1 MNAKPQSSQ
10 LQARGISLFTKP
22 VIMGLIWSKDELDR
36 CCCDIKLCIIASKRL
51 EHILESH
58 FNATGR
64 GLHEKINSAGSLP
77 EPVWRCS
84 SLFDLPTLLTMSTCC
99 CTTRRETEEN
109 SDDSFRLPVLITVST
124 CCCTAKTEDEEDS
137 DNT

>member
-1 MNAKPQSSQ
+1 MKPQSNQ
-10 LQARGISLFTKP
+10 LQARGISPFSKP

-58 FNATGR
+58 FNASGR

-77 EPVWRCS
+77 EPVWVMFQ
-84 SLFDLPTLLTMSTCC
+84 SLRPPNSAHHVNLLLQKPKRKLKRIATILFGFQCC
-99 CTTRRETEEN
+99 C
-109 SDDSFRLPVLITVST
+109 
-124 CCCTAKTEDEEDS
+124 
-137 DNT
+137 